1 MTISQLTKV
10 ECIQEHVHGD
20 YDKAIILVN
29 GDRLTPEA
37 SLAVRN
43 HSPGGFAWGYEGSG
57 PAQLALAILLEA
69 GIDPEEAQRCHQDFK
84 REFIAPLPQEKGWSF
99 EVDVQRWVAL
109 KLARNES

>member
-29 GDRLTPEA
+29 GERLTPEA

-43 HSPGGFAWGYEGSG
+43 HSPGGFSWGYEGSG
-57 PAQLALAILLEA
+57 PAQLALAILLES
-69 GIDPEEAQRCHQDFK
+69 GIEPDEAQRVHQDFK
-84 REFIAPLPQEKGWSF
+84 REFIAPLPQDQGWAF

-109 KLARNES
+109 KLARDES